1 MKLNTQRL
9 ESVTSKYATLAR
21 SINGQELAA
30 ALTWYCEA
38 QAFAKHLTT
47 LTPWSLEVAASVV
60 SSFSPRNKWATNKA
74 HALQFAMGVNPRG
87 LRNNLRMAQAS
98 TRLGFNALKGLK
110 TNAFARAIAG
120 DMSAVVIDTWMIR
133 ASGLDSAKGV
143 NKSQYATLAAAVCRV
158 AYAMKW
164 ENAQAQAAIWCAIR
178 GGHA

>member
-1 MKLNTQRL
+1 MKLNTQLL

-21 SINGQELAA
+21 SINGQ
-30 ALTWYCEA
+30 ALTDALAWYCEA

-47 LTPWSLEVAASVV
+47 ITPWSLEVAASVV

-74 HALQFAMGVNPRG
+74 HALQFAMGVNPKG

-98 TRLGFNALKGLK
+98 TRLGFNALNGMK

-164 ENAQAQAAIWCAIR
+164 ENAQAQAAIWCAVR

>member
-1 MKLNTQRL
+1 MKLNTQLL
-9 ESVTSKYATLAR
+9 ECVTSKYDTLAR
-21 SINGQELAA
+21 SINGQALSD

-74 HALQFAMGVNPRG
+74 HALSFAMGVNPKG

-98 TRLGFNALKGLK
+98 TRLGFNALNGMK

-120 DMSAVVIDTWMIR
+120 DMSAVVVDTWMIK
-133 ASGLDSAKGV
+133 ASGLDSTKGV
-143 NKSQYATLAAAVCRV
+143 NKSEYATLAAAVCKV
-158 AYAMKW
+158 AYGMKW

>member
-1 MKLNTQRL
+1 MKLNTQLL

-74 HALQFAMGVNPRG
+74 HALQFAMGVNPKG

-98 TRLGFNALKGLK
+98 TRLGFNALNGMK

-164 ENAQAQAAIWCAIR
+164 ENAQAQAAIWCAVR

>member
-1 MKLNTQRL
+1 MKLNTQLL

-74 HALQFAMGVNPRG
+74 HALQFAMGVNPKG

-98 TRLGFNALKGLK
+98 TRLGFNALNGMK

-164 ENAQAQAAIWCAIR
+164 DNAQAQAAIWCAIR